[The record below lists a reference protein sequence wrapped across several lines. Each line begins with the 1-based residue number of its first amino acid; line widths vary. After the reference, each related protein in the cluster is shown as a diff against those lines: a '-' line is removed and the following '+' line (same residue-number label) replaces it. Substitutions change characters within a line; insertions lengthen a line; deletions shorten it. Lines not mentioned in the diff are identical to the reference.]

1 MNKNSLLF
9 AASEVYPFAKSGGL
23 ADVAHSLPRALSSEY
38 TVDVVMPLYSSIDRK
53 KFKITSLKEKFEI
66 YLAETSHTV
75 ELFGCKYEG
84 INYIFVYSSL
94 LCDREFLYGT
104 PHNAYEDN
112 ALRFGLF
119 NYAILELLKKKSY
132 DVVHLNDWQTALSAL
147 LIKED
152 ASIKTK
158 VLFTIHNLAYQ
169 GVFDRFRLNELG
181 LSESYFNIDSLE
193 FYEQISF
200 MKAGIAYADVIT
212 TVSPTY
218 AKEILTPVFG
228 CGLDGFLRLH
238 ENKLYG
244 IMNGIDTEHFS
255 PQTDK
260 LLKKPY
266 KDLVGKRANK
276 NAYLKEV
283 GLDDL
288 SKPLFIFVGRFTW
301 QKGLDLLAN
310 VLEEFAT
317 QECNIAIIGDGEE
330 NYQYRLKEIADRHA
344 NIHLEFTYNEAL
356 SHRMYGAA
364 DFLLMPSLFEPC
376 GLNQFIAMSYGAL
389 PIVHSV
395 GGLADSVHNYREFDA
410 KSQQAYGISF
420 THATEQSL
428 SHATQEAL
436 ELYKSKKDYNKIIKH
451 NMLCDFSFEAGA
463 KLYSTLY
470 EKTI

>member
-1 MNKNSLLF
+1 MNKKSLLF
-9 AASEVYPFAKSGGL
+9 SASEVYPFAKSGGL
-23 ADVAHSLPRALSSEY
+23 ADVAHSLPRALSDEY
-38 TVDVVMPLYSSIDRK
+38 TVDVILPLYSSIDRK
-53 KFKITSLKEKFEI
+53 KFKITTLNEKFEI
-66 YLAETSHTV
+66 YLGETPHTV

-84 INYIFVYSSL
+84 IDYIFVYSSL

-104 PHNAYEDN
+104 PDSAYEDN

-119 NYAILELLKKKSY
+119 NYAILELVKKKSY
-132 DVVHLNDWQTALSAL
+132 DIAHLNDWQTALSAL

-152 ASIKTK
+152 TNIKTK

-169 GVFDRFRLNELG
+169 GVFDRFRLQELG

-218 AKEILTPVFG
+218 SKEILTPVFG

-238 ENKLYG
+238 ENKLHG
-244 IMNGIDTEHFS
+244 IINGIDTEHFS
-255 PQTDK
+255 PSKDK
-260 LLKKPY
+260 FLKTPY
-266 KDLVGKRANK
+266 KDLRGKRVNK
-276 NAYLKEV
+276 NAYLKEA
-283 GLDDL
+283 GLEDL

-301 QKGLDLLAN
+301 QKGLDLLGDI
-310 VLEEFAT
+310 LEEFAT
-317 QECNIAIIGDGEE
+317 HECNIAIIGDGEE
-330 NYQYRLKEIADRHA
+330 KYQHRLKEIADRHA
-344 NIHLEFTYNEAL
+344 NIHLEFTYDEAL
-356 SHRMYGAA
+356 SHKMYGAA

-389 PIVHSV
+389 PIVHNV
-395 GGLADSVHNYREFDA
+395 GGLADSVHSYREFDT
-410 KSQQAYGISF
+410 KSEQAYGISF

-436 ELYKSKKDYNKIIKH
+436 ELYKSKKDFNKILKH
-451 NMLCDFSFEAGA
+451 NMLCDFSFEESA
-463 KLYSTLY
+463 KLYSKLY
-470 EKTI
+470 QEII